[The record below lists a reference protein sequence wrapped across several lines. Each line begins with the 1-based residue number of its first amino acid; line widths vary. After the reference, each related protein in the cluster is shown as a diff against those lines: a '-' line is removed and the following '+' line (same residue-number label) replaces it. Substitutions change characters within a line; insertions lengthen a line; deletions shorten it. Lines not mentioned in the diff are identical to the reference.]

1 MNIDR
6 IITNQYTNTRILGKL
21 VKDIETLKS
30 SETKVIERS
39 IPIPIPSPSVSLED
53 FQSLKTEMQNSVRS
67 LQTEL
72 ESFKELTQ
80 SLQTELES
88 MKKKNRSRSR
98 SNSNSKRRPPPVV
111 FENSTIY

>member
-6 IITNQYTNTRILGKL
+6 IIANQYTNTRILGKL

-39 IPIPIPSPSVSLED
+39 LPIPSPSVSLED

>member
-72 ESFKELTQ
+72 ES
-80 SLQTELES
+80 